1 VLKAGSK
8 VEEII
13 FAETC
18 SMEEK
23 KKMQAVAF
31 RNMNDFLAYLPENQ
45 LVIVEKL
52 REIIATCIPQAEEY
66 LSFNVPFYRRYKSIC
81 FIWPGAVAWGS
92 KTREGVEFG
101 FSYGNLLEDAYH
113 YLDKG
118 NRKQV
123 FTKRFYRLEDIK
135 EDILQAYLL
144 EAMEIDE
151 MQVMAKRKTKK

>member
-1 VLKAGSK
+1 
-8 VEEII
+8 
-13 FAETC
+13 
-18 SMEEK
+18 
-23 KKMQAVAF
+23 MQAVDF
-31 RNMNDFLAYLPENQ
+31 INMNDFLAYLPENQ

-81 FIWPGAVAWGS
+81 FIWPGAVAWGC
-92 KTREGVEFG
+92 KTWEGVEFG
-101 FSYGNLLEDAYH
+101 FSYGNLLEDACH
-113 YLDKG
+113 YLEKG

-123 FTKRFYRLEDIK
+123 STKRFYQLEDIK

-151 MQVMAKRKTKK
+151 MQVISNNRRKPKK